1 MDVFLHFVLY
11 RCSFVLISK
20 ELLAVTVIAPHL
32 FSVIHGTCDVDQVQ
46 QVMCHIARMANA
58 TISTLKS
65 EFSSYVL
72 LSFETNSAKYI
83 AVPPPPDYNDTF
95 FIPTINLKHP

>member
-1 MDVFLHFVLY
+1 MFI
-11 RCSFVLISK
+11 CSYIKRIISCNSDS
-20 ELLAVTVIAPHL
+20 TPP

-83 AVPPPPDYNDTF
+83 AVPSPPPDYNDTF

>member
-1 MDVFLHFVLY
+1 MFI
-11 RCSFVLISK
+11 CSYIKRIISCNSDS
-20 ELLAVTVIAPHL
+20 TPP

-72 LSFETNSAKYI
+72 LSFDTNSAKYI
-83 AVPPPPDYNDTF
+83 SAPPPPTDYNDTF